1 MKELKPRERVE
12 RVLRHEPVDRVPLFY
27 RFKHE
32 AKEKLARI
40 YGIEDAST
48 GRAHNPDLELRL
60 GNDIVLYQ
68 VGINSTFLIGLSKS
82 ESNGSII
89 LA

>member
-1 MKELKPRERVE
+1 MKELKPRAAE

-60 GNDIVLYQ
+60 AMTLFCTKSGLML
-68 VGINSTFLIGLSKS
+68 TFSGLSKS